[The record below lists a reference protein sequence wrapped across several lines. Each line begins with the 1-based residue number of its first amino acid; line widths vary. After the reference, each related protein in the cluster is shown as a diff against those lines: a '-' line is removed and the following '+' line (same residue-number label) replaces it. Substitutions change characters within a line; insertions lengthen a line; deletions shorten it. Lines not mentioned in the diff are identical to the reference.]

1 MLAAPSAAVSA
12 VASATSRALALPE
25 VLYAVLENLADQA
38 DYDPAHTQQALR
50 ACTLV
55 NRTWYLHAN
64 AFLYRAPFLGQNGAC
79 KHSSKAT
86 KALIRTLT
94 TTPHGQYVR
103 SLARV
108 PSETWEL
115 FPSLKDCF
123 VPCPRLSTLAL
134 CFRAGEQ
141 GHWME
146 PFLRENFG
154 SLDPVVREGMSRVT
168 ELDLTSVSTKDD
180 ADKDDITYAEASLNC
195 IASCTR
201 LQKLTTTQA
210 DWSQITALP
219 PTLVDLSISFLHPPS
234 LTTSAS
240 LADSLANLTRLHVHY
255 TPKAEPPQAFMAV
268 VARACKRLTHLDV
281 CADSIVCTSL
291 QVLVA
296 NNRGLL
302 SIHLRNCPDEYTVAV
317 LENAPPQLQV
327 FDMGT
332 VDAKLVLRALEVC
345 PNLVSIGKTIA
356 RHGVATANA
365 KIEYWNKFLEKATKL
380 QELHVE
386 RWSDFHN
393 KDLLFNTVLPRLGPK
408 LVNVWF
414 GWRDLLSCDDLDK
427 VFVHCKRLEI
437 LRAPV
442 KGNSQNLIRTFK
454 KHGPTSRLREVRLIC
469 DNFKLVEDDKRRMY
483 RLMPH
488 LAHFAA

>member
-1 MLAAPSAAVSA
+1 MLATPSAAVSA
-12 VASATSRALALPE
+12 VVASSSTCRALALPE
-25 VLYAVLENLADQA
+25 LLFAVLDTLAAQADQ
-38 DYDPAHTQQALR
+38 DPVLTQAALR

-64 AFLYRAPFLGQNGAC
+64 PFMYRAPFLAQCGGR
-79 KHSSKAT
+79 HHSKAT

-94 TTPHGQYVR
+94 TTSHGAHVR

-115 FPSLKDCF
+115 FSSLKDCF
-123 VPCPRLSTLAL
+123 TPCPRLSTLTL

-146 PFLRENFG
+146 PFLKENYG
-154 SLDPVVREGMSRVT
+154 ELDPVVRAGMSRVT
-168 ELDLTSVSTKDD
+168 ELDLTSVGVKDG
-180 ADKDDITYAEASLNC
+180 ADKDDLTYAEASLNC
-195 IASCTR
+195 IAACTR

-210 DWSQITALP
+210 DWSQVTELP
-219 PTLVDLSISFLHPPS
+219 KTLVDLSISFLYPPS
-234 LTTSAS
+234 LMSTVA
-240 LADSLANLTRLHVHY
+240 LAPFLEGLTRLHVHY

-268 VARACKRLTHLDV
+268 VAHACKQLVHLDV
-281 CADSIVCTSL
+281 CAESITCASL
-291 QVLVA
+291 RTLVA
-296 NNRGLL
+296 NNRDLVT
-302 SIHLRNCPDEYTVAV
+302 IYLRNCPDEYTKAV
-317 LENAPPQLQV
+317 LDNSPKKLEVL
-327 FDMGT
+327 DMGT
-332 VDAKLVLRALEVC
+332 VDAKLVLKALEVC
-345 PNLVSIGKTIA
+345 PRLVSIGKTIA
-356 RHGVATANA
+356 RHATAASNNA
-365 KIEYWNKFLEKATKL
+365 DYWRQFLDNATQL

-414 GWRDLLSCDDLDK
+414 GWRDLLGCEDLDK
-427 VFVHCKRLEI
+427 VLVHCKKLEV

-454 KHGPTSRLREVRLIC
+454 KHGPASRLREVRLIC

-488 LAHFAA
+488 LAQFAA